1 MYSVIILA
9 AGKGTRL
16 NLGYNK
22 VFYEIHHKTIL
33 EYSVDYFLND
43 PSFSEVIVVANEKDL
58 SQLKQILI
66 GKEVKITLG
75 GITRQESVYN
85 GLKKVNNKYVMIH
98 DGARPFIDK
107 NDIENLKVVVKE
119 NACVLGKKLKDSIAK
134 HSFGKLQTYVN
145 RDNYVLLQTPQAF
158 TTTKIVKAYELAMKN
173 ENSYSDDA
181 SLYMHELLDDVIIIE
196 GNEFNIKLTTE
207 LDLKILEAVL
217 WLRLDFRRMFTP

>member
-33 EYSVDYFLND
+33 EYSVDYFLKD
-43 PSFSEVIVVANEKDL
+43 SSFSEVIVVANEKDL
-58 SQLKQILI
+58 SHLKEILS

-107 NDIENLKVVVKE
+107 DDIENLKLVVKE
-119 NACVLGKKLKDSIAK
+119 NACVLGKKLKDSIARQ
-134 HSFGKLQTYVN
+134 SFGKLQSYVN

-158 TTTKIVKAYELAMKN
+158 TTSKIIKAYDLAIKN

-181 SLYMHELLDDVIIIE
+181 SLYMHELLEDVIIIE

-217 WLRLDFRRMFTP
+217 

>member
-22 VFYEIHHKTIL
+22 VFYEIKQKSIL
-33 EYSVDYFLND
+33 EYSVDYFLKD
-43 PSFSEVIVVANEKDL
+43 SSFSEIIVVTSEKDQNQVKEL
-58 SQLKQILI
+58 LK
-66 GKEVKITLG
+66 GKDFKIVLG

-107 NDIENLKVVVKE
+107 NDIEKLKSTVKE
-119 NACVLGKKLKDSIAK
+119 NPCVLAKKVKDSIAK
-134 HSFGKLQTYVN
+134 VSFGKLKSYVN
-145 RDNYVLLQTPQAF
+145 RDNYMLLQTPQAF
-158 TTTKIVKAYELAMKN
+158 LTDKIVKAYEQAMAS

-181 SLYMHELLDDVIIIE
+181 SLYMQELQEDVIILE
-196 GNEFNIKLTTE
+196 GNENNIKLTTE
-207 LDLKILEAVL
+207 LDIKILEAVL
-217 WLRLDFRRMFTP
+217 W

>member
-217 WLRLDFRRMFTP
+217 

>member
-107 NDIENLKVVVKE
+107 NDIENLKLVVKE

-145 RDNYVLLQTPQAF
+145 RDNYVLLLTPQAF

>member
-1 MYSVIILA
+1 MYAVIILA

-22 VFYEIHHKTIL
+22 VFYEIHQKTIL
-33 EYSVDYFLND
+33 EYSVDYFLKD
-43 PSFSEVIVVANEKDL
+43 PSFSEVIVVANEQDL
-58 SQLKQILI
+58 SHLKDILKD
-66 GKEVKITLG
+66 KEIKTTLG

-85 GLKKVNNKYVMIH
+85 GLKKVNSKYVMIH

-107 NDIENLKVVVKE
+107 DDIENLKLLVKE
-119 NACVLGKKLKDSIAK
+119 NACVLGKKIKDSIAR
-134 HSFGKLQTYVN
+134 HSFSKLQSYVN

-158 TTTKIVKAYELAMKN
+158 TTNKIVKAYELAIKN

-217 WLRLDFRRMFTP
+217 

>member
-107 NDIENLKVVVKE
+107 NDIENLKLVVKE

-145 RDNYVLLQTPQAF
+145 RDNYVLLLTPQAF

-217 WLRLDFRRMFTP
+217 

>member
-22 VFYEIHHKTIL
+22 VFYEIKQKAIL
-33 EYSVDYFLND
+33 EYSVDYFLKD
-43 PSFSEVIVVANEKDL
+43 PAFSEIIVVTSEKDQNQVKEL
-58 SQLKQILI
+58 LK
-66 GKEVKITLG
+66 GKDFKIALG

-107 NDIENLKVVVKE
+107 FDIEQLKIAVKE
-119 NACVLGKKLKDSIAK
+119 NPCVLGKKVSDSIAK
-134 HSFGKLQTYVN
+134 VSFGKLKSYVN
-145 RDNYVLLQTPQAF
+145 RDNYMLLQTPQAF
-158 TTTKIVKAYELAMKN
+158 MTDKIVKAYEQAMAN

-181 SLYMHELLDDVIIIE
+181 SLYMQELQEDVIILE
-196 GNEFNIKLTTE
+196 GNENNIKLTTE
-207 LDLKILEAVL
+207 LDIKILEALL
-217 WLRLDFRRMFTP
+217 WLK